1 MHISQSVRAI
11 QVTVTE
17 STSRLAALPP
27 GQVVPAVTLTS
38 GKAGENV
45 DIQLAGRIITIQ
57 AEVDLQRGQ
66 SIELERVA
74 QTDKLA
80 LRVVSAGAVQSII
93 AENLRPGQT
102 LIAEV
107 VKRLPQQMLLLM
119 LQQPGR
125 SPVPLE
131 LDVRQLTADFRPGQQ
146 LLLNIISTSPL
157 SVALQTPKQNLA
169 EMIQLQQRRLLP
181 LLSSQPPPLQNLLT
195 LLTDGKTKLPVEL
208 AVKQLWQNIGDRQ
221 AVQQSATLQHAMQQ
235 SGVFME
241 GQLLQTG
248 SAVEGDFKANLLR
261 LAVALEGQIR
271 QTADGKINAQNLP
284 AEIRSALINLL
295 NQPGAL
301 QRLPAHITNVLLAN
315 GQTPAQLLTHLLA
328 AQPPASMPLT
338 AETSQQNI
346 TISQAV
352 LSQSGVSELA
362 RLHLLLR
369 EVETAIARVQLNQL
383 TMLREADNPAQQQVW
398 LMDIPVR
405 DKQQL
410 QWMQLQLQK
419 NNATD
424 EAEAE
429 HWQATLNLETQNLG
443 KLRASIAL
451 YASSV
456 SVMFTAETAAVVAL
470 LDDNIGLLYDKL
482 AALNLQ
488 VGQLCCQCAP
498 VEWLM
503 PIKQDAAADVLLDI
517 SV

>member
-1 MHISQSVRAI
+1 MHISQSVRAT

-17 STSRLAALPP
+17 STSRLATLSP

-45 DIQLAGRIITIQ
+45 DIQLAGRIVTIQ

-66 SIELERVA
+66 QIELERVA

-80 LRVVSAGAVQSII
+80 LRVLAADTMQQISA
-93 AENLRPGQT
+93 EELRPGQV
-102 LIAEV
+102 LAAEV

-119 LQQPGR
+119 LQQSGR
-125 SPVPLE
+125 LPVSLE
-131 LDVRQLTADFRPGQQ
+131 LDVSQLKVDFRPGQQ
-146 LLLNIISTSPL
+146 LLLNVISTSPL
-157 SVALQTPKQNLA
+157 TVALQTPKQSLA
-169 EMIQLQQRRLLP
+169 EMVLLQQRRLLP
-181 LLSSQPPPLQNLLT
+181 LLPNQPPPLQNLLT
-195 LLTDGKTKLPVEL
+195 ALTELKPGLPVEL
-208 AVKQLWQNIGDRQ
+208 AIKQLWQNIGDRQ
-221 AVQQSATLQHAMQQ
+221 AVQQPTTLQQAMQQ

-241 GQLLQTG
+241 RQLAQEKA
-248 SAVEGDFKANLLR
+248 AVEGDFKANLLR
-261 LAVALEGQIR
+261 LAAALEEQIR

-284 AEIRSALINLL
+284 AEIRNVLINLL

-328 AQPPASMPLT
+328 AQPSAAVPLT
-338 AETSQQNI
+338 AESLQQN
-346 TISQAV
+346 TLTAQTTLA
-352 LSQSGVSELA
+352 QSAVSELA
-362 RLHLLLR
+362 RLNTLLR

-429 HWQATLNLETQNLG
+429 HWQVTLNLETQNLG
-443 KLRASIAL
+443 KLRASITL
-451 YASSV
+451 YSSSV
-456 SVMFTAETAAVVAL
+456 AVVFTAETAAVVAL
-470 LDDNIGLLYDKL
+470 LDGNIGLLHDKL

-488 VGQLCCQCAP
+488 VGQLRCHCAP

-503 PIKQDAAADVLLDI
+503 PLKQDASTDALLDI